1 MPIKS
6 IRLDPNLEP
15 KQIYKHHEN
24 LGCQI
29 GTVHGSW
36 LQNRLMTLSR
46 NRPLQINQF
55 PADIGNPW
63 PRNQLSTH
71 WVPAQQVQS
80 HHQVHAHLPWRAWL
94 GIAGENTSS
103 LKGNATQQMQKI
115 VMAYSWHIGSTRE
128 NIQSKFFHHVSCKSQ
143 FVHNRRARP
152 CWSCFWPIQKSQQ
165 TKLLVT
171 VLFFGSWLTLTRKE
185 TKTMTQ
191 QIQIYIIYIYIYRM
205 IYGPHKDQ

>member
-1 MPIKS
+1 MWCPLKVSGWI
-6 IRLDPNLEP
+6 PTLEP

-46 NRPLQINQF
+46 NRPLQINKF

-63 PRNQLSTH
+63 PCNQFLATGCRHSRSSRTIRCTLTCPDGRDL
-71 WVPAQQVQS
+71 VLLVKIQV
-80 HHQVHAHLPWRAWL
+80 AWR
-94 GIAGENTSS
+94 
-103 LKGNATQQMQKI
+103 GNATQQMQKI
-115 VMAYSWHIGSTRE
+115 VMAYSWHIGPTRE

-191 QIQIYIIYIYIYRM
+191 QIQIYIIYIYRM

>member
-1 MPIKS
+1 MRLRMVEMPRPAKVACLMWVFEDVMPIKS

-63 PRNQLSTH
+63 PCNQLSTH

-80 HHQVHAHLPWRAWL
+80 HHQVHAHLP
-94 GIAGENTSS
+94 
-103 LKGNATQQMQKI
+103 
-115 VMAYSWHIGSTRE
+115 
-128 NIQSKFFHHVSCKSQ
+128 
-143 FVHNRRARP
+143 
-152 CWSCFWPIQKSQQ
+152 
-165 TKLLVT
+165 
-171 VLFFGSWLTLTRKE
+171 
-185 TKTMTQ
+185 
-191 QIQIYIIYIYIYRM
+191 
-205 IYGPHKDQ
+205 